1 MVLHWRPV
9 GPEPAPTYWQ
19 RRAVVVVALLLLVLF
34 LRAVLTGSGGD
45 QTVTAARPSPT
56 AGPSAAAPEPTA
68 GPTADPTA
76 SVSPTASPG
85 AAAACADAAL
95 EVTAAAERDSYPVGA
110 RPLLVLTVTNTGSV
124 PCSRDLGQGAVELLV
139 VSGADRIWSSD
150 DCAPGGPVKQVVLA
164 PDKPSVTRL
173 TWAGRRS
180 LPGCEGAK
188 AQAVAG
194 TYRVNAR
201 VGELG
206 LDGSAFRFTG

>member
-19 RRAVVVVALLLLVLF
+19 RRAVVVVAVLLLVLF

-45 QTVTAARPSPT
+45 ETVTAARPSPA
-56 AGPSAAAPEPTA
+56 AGPSVAAPVA
-68 GPTADPTA
+68 TADPAVSA
-76 SVSPTASPG
+76 SASP
-85 AAAACADAAL
+85 AAAATCADAAL

-110 RPLLVLTVTNTGSV
+110 RPLLVLTVTNTGSG

-150 DCAPGGPVKQVVLA
+150 DCAPGGPAKQVVLA
-164 PDKPSVTRL
+164 PDTPSVTRL

-188 AQAVAG
+188 AQATAG
-194 TYRVNAR
+194 TYRVKAR
-201 VGELG
+201 LGELSI
-206 LDGSAFRFTG
+206 DGSAFRFTG